1 MSRMFGTTG
10 KSDMKRLV
18 ALILALVL
26 CFSLVACGNDDDDRK
41 SSGKSNR
48 TSGKNEVVTAHDGTP
63 ALNLDSVDKHITR
76 VELTLDNWKDYVR
89 EYSYEVEV
97 IERDAFDEIVSEET
111 VTVYRL
117 GYGTDR
123 YYCLSAT
130 IEFKHKQTGEFVT
143 VGEHLASNCVEDI
156 NVISLEPLHLDE
168 YECTRIKGYIYF
180 IDYSNEVMEQVLK
193 VYERKSAER
202 ENAEIII
209 SCDIYDGVWGVDTEA
224 KVIESNTD
232 DWKKYFE

>member
-1 MSRMFGTTG
+1 
-10 KSDMKRLV
+10 MKRLT

-26 CFSLVACGNDDDDRK
+26 CFSLVACGNDDNDRK

-48 TSGKNEVVTAHDGTP
+48 TSEKNEVVAAHDGTP
-63 ALNLDSVDKHITR
+63 ALDLDLVDEHITR
-76 VELTLDNWKDYVR
+76 VELTLDNWQDYVR

-97 IERDAFDEIVSEET
+97 IERDAFDEIINEET

-117 GYGTDR
+117 GYGTER

-130 IEFKHKQTGEFVT
+130 IEFKHKETGEIVT
-143 VGEHLASNCVEDI
+143 VGQHLASNSVEDI

-180 IDYSNEVMEQVLK
+180 IDYSDEVMEQVLK
-193 VYERKSAER
+193 VYDRRSAER

-209 SCDIYDGVWGVDTEA
+209 SCDIYDGVWGVDTDA

-232 DWKKYFE
+232 NWKEYFE